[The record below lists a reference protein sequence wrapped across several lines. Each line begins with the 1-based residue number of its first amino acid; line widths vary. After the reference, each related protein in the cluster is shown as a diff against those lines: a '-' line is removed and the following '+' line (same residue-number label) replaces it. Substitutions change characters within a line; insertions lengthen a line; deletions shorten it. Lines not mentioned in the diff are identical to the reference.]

1 MLLTLYIGIIMANL
15 KEIRAKVTSI
25 QSTQKI
31 TRAMQMVAASKMRRA
46 QERMEVGRP
55 YAESMRRVISHL
67 VHASSDYQHPYMEA
81 RPVNKVGYIVIA
93 SDRGLAGGLNINL
106 FKALTK
112 SIQQYQDQ
120 SVHAE
125 FAVIGS
131 KAVSFFKSFGGKVTS
146 AITDYGDNPTFE
158 QLNAPVQAMLDDYNA
173 GKIDRIYVV
182 YNQFVNAM
190 TQKPTINQLVPLPE
204 GALADEQ
211 SGVQTELSWDYIYEP
226 DIETLIDG
234 LLGRYIES
242 IVYQAVMENIAS
254 EQSSR
259 MVAMKAATDNAGDLI
274 NDLQLVYNKLR
285 QAAITR
291 EISEIVGGAAAVS

>member
-1 MLLTLYIGIIMANL
+1 MASL

-25 QSTQKI
+25 KSTQKI

-55 YAESMRRVISHL
+55 YSENMRRVVSHL
-67 VHASSDYQHPYMEA
+67 VNASSDYKHPYMTN
-81 RPVNKVGYIVIA
+81 RQVNRVGYILVS

-106 FKALTK
+106 FKQLMHHVK
-112 SIQQYQDQ
+112 EFQDQ
-120 SVHAE
+120 SVEAE

-131 KAVSFFKSFGGKVTS
+131 KGVSFFKSFGGKVTS
-146 AITDYGDNPTFE
+146 AVTDYGDNPTFE
-158 QLNAPVQAMLDDYNA
+158 QLNAPVQAMLDDYTN
-173 GKIDRIYVV
+173 GRLDRIFVV
-182 YNQFVNAM
+182 YNKFVNAM
-190 TQKPTINQLVPLPE
+190 TQKPIINQLVPLPNE
-204 GALADEQ
+204 AVDLS
-211 SGVQTELSWDYIYEP
+211 SGIQTELSWDYIYEP
-226 DIETLIDG
+226 DVKTPIDG

-254 EQSSR
+254 EQSAR

>member
-1 MLLTLYIGIIMANL
+1 MASL

-25 QSTQKI
+25 KSTQKI

-55 YAESMRRVISHL
+55 YSENMRRVVSHL
-67 VHASSDYQHPYMEA
+67 VNASSDYKHPYMVS
-81 RPVNKVGYIVIA
+81 RQVNRVGYIVVT

-106 FKALTK
+106 FKQMMQNVK
-112 SIQQYQDQ
+112 EFQDQ
-120 SVHAE
+120 SVDTE
-125 FAVIGS
+125 FAVIGA
-131 KAVSFFKSFGGKVTS
+131 KGVAFFKNFGGKVTS
-146 AITDYGDNPTFE
+146 AVTDYGDNPTFE
-158 QLNAPVQAMLDDYNA
+158 QLNAPVQAMLDDFNK
-173 GKIDRIYVV
+173 GHLDRIYVV
-182 YNQFVNAM
+182 YNKFVNAM
-190 TQKPTINQLVPLPE
+190 TQKPVVTQLVPLPE
-204 GALADEQ
+204 DAIDSE
-211 SGVQTELSWDYIYEP
+211 SGIRTETNWDYIYEP
-226 DIETLIDG
+226 DAKTLVDG

-254 EQSSR
+254 EQSAR

>member
-1 MLLTLYIGIIMANL
+1 MASL

-25 QSTQKI
+25 KSTQKI

-55 YAESMRRVISHL
+55 YSENMRRVVSHL
-67 VHASSDYQHPYMEA
+67 VNASSDYKHPYMTN
-81 RPVNKVGYIVIA
+81 RQVNRVGYILVS

-106 FKALTK
+106 FKQLMHHVK
-112 SIQQYQDQ
+112 EFQDQ
-120 SVHAE
+120 SVEAE

-131 KAVSFFKSFGGKVTS
+131 KGVSFFKSFGGKVTS
-146 AITDYGDNPTFE
+146 AVTDYGDNPTFE
-158 QLNAPVQAMLDDYNA
+158 QLNAPVQAMLDDYTN
-173 GKIDRIYVV
+173 GRLDRIFVV
-182 YNQFVNAM
+182 YNKFVNAM
-190 TQKPTINQLVPLPE
+190 TQKPIINQLVPLPNE
-204 GALADEQ
+204 AVDSS
-211 SGVQTELSWDYIYEP
+211 SGIQTELSWDYIYEP
-226 DIETLIDG
+226 DVKTPIDG

-254 EQSSR
+254 EQSAR

>member
-1 MLLTLYIGIIMANL
+1 MASL

-25 QSTQKI
+25 KSTQKI

-55 YAESMRRVISHL
+55 YSENMRRVVSHL
-67 VHASSDYQHPYMEA
+67 VNASSDYKHPYMTS
-81 RPVNKVGYIVIA
+81 RQVNRVGYILVT

-106 FKALTK
+106 FKQLMHHV
-112 SIQQYQDQ
+112 QEFQDQ
-120 SVHAE
+120 SVQAE

-131 KAVSFFKSFGGKVTS
+131 KGVSFFKSFGGKVTS
-146 AITDYGDNPTFE
+146 AVTDYGDNPTFE
-158 QLNAPVQAMLDDYNA
+158 QLNAPVQAMLDDYA
-173 GKIDRIYVV
+173 KGHLDRIYLV
-182 YNQFVNAM
+182 YNKFVNAM
-190 TQKPTINQLVPLPE
+190 TQKPMVSQLVPLP
-204 GALADEQ
+204 ADAIDTD
-211 SGVQTELSWDYIYEP
+211 SGIRTEINWDYIYEP
-226 DIETLIDG
+226 DAKSLIDG

-254 EQSSR
+254 EQSAR

>member
-1 MLLTLYIGIIMANL
+1 MASL

-25 QSTQKI
+25 KSTQKI

-55 YAESMRRVISHL
+55 YSENMRRVVSHL
-67 VHASSDYQHPYMEA
+67 VNASSDYKHPYMTS
-81 RPVNKVGYIVIA
+81 RQVNRVGYILVT

-106 FKALTK
+106 FKQLMHHV
-112 SIQQYQDQ
+112 QEFQDQ
-120 SVHAE
+120 SVQAE

-131 KAVSFFKSFGGKVTS
+131 KGVSFFKSFGGKVTS
-146 AITDYGDNPTFE
+146 AVTDYGDNPSFE
-158 QLNAPVQAMLDDYNA
+158 QLNAPVQAMLDDYA
-173 GKIDRIYVV
+173 KGHLDRIYLV
-182 YNQFVNAM
+182 YNKFVNAM
-190 TQKPTINQLVPLPE
+190 TQKPMISQLVPLPQD
-204 GALADEQ
+204 AIDSD
-211 SGVQTELSWDYIYEP
+211 SGIRTEINWDYIYEP
-226 DIETLIDG
+226 DAKTLVDG

-254 EQSSR
+254 EQSAR